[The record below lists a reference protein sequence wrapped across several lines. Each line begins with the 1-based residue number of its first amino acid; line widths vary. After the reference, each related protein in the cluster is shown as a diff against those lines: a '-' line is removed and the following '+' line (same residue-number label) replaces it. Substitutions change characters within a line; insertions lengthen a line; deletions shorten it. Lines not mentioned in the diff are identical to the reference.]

1 MKIYL
6 AGPMRGIKAYNHPAF
21 DTATRH
27 LRQQG
32 HVVFSPAEHD
42 REAFPERDWANFTG
56 DMVVDGFTPVNMR
69 QVIRKDL
76 NWIIDNSD
84 AVALL
89 PGWERSR
96 GVKVERALAEFL
108 GLFIVELL

>member
-1 MKIYL
+1 VKIYL

-56 DMVVDGFTPVNMR
+56 DMVVDGFTPANMR
-69 QVIRKDL
+69 QVSAKTSTGSSITPMPLRCSQDG
-76 NWIIDNSD
+76 NVA
-84 AVALL
+84 AV
-89 PGWERSR
+89 
-96 GVKVERALAEFL
+96 
-108 GLFIVELL
+108 